1 MRYLV
6 RFFNGNEIINDLST
20 DDISKAH
27 QREFELRNQ
36 YGRENVW
43 IADIVLEILCG

>member
-6 RFFNGNEIINDLST
+6 RYYDGTNIINDLST
-20 DDISKAH
+20 DSHSRAVD
-27 QREFELRNQ
+27 REFELRKT

-43 IADIVLEILCG
+43 IADAVMEILVG